1 MKTTETAIFYN
12 PDLTQII
19 NGEEVLSP
27 SPFLPHQR
35 ISRKLLRILD
45 DFAEP
50 RALGEVFHAP
60 LDVIFEDNFNVLQP
74 DVMFICKAKES
85 ILQDWVRGVPDL
97 VVEIVSKGSKRLDT
111 VVKKEI
117 YQRYGVSEFWLIFPE
132 KALLE
137 VYELRENK
145 FHLCGVYHA
154 EDQVKSPILPGLS
167 FTLGS
172 IFPTQ

>member
-1 MKTTETAIFYN
+1 MEAGIFYN

-19 NGEEVLSP
+19 NGREILSP
-27 SPFLPHQR
+27 GPKVSHQR
-35 ISRKLLRILD
+35 ILVKVLRILD
-45 DFAEP
+45 DFVQAKE
-50 RALGEVFHAP
+50 LGEIFRVP
-60 LDVIFEDNFNVLQP
+60 LDVIFEENFNILQP
-74 DVMFICKAKES
+74 DLMFISKAREN
-85 ILQDWVRGVPDL
+85 IIQDWIRGVPDL
-97 VVEIVSKGSKRLDT
+97 VIEIVSPESNEMDT

-154 EDQVKSPILPGLS
+154 EDQVKSPVLPGLT

-172 IFPTQ
+172 ILPAQ